1 MDPTIKRSLGRSG
14 VEVTQLGL
22 GGASYGS
29 IYREVSEQDALD
41 AIGAAWDAGIRYF
54 DTSPWYGRGLSELR
68 TGAGLRYRPR
78 DEYVLSSKVG
88 RCFDAAAPGSDPD
101 LSPWVAPAPFTHYHD
116 YTYDGVMRSYEQS
129 QLRLGMT
136 HYDIGVIH
144 DLDFWTHKTEGQVQ
158 AYLDQLESSGWRALE
173 ELRRDGRL
181 KAVGAGI
188 NELDMMTRF
197 LSFCEPD
204 FWLVTMPYTLL
215 RQEMLD
221 GEFDICAERG
231 ISVVIGAPYQSGILA
246 TGAVP
251 GARCD
256 YREATEAEL
265 AKVRR
270 LEVVCARH
278 DVPIAAAALQFVM
291 GHPVVSAVIPGAA
304 SAAQVE
310 RNVVTFRHPIPADLW
325 AELKAEGLLRED
337 APVPAKD

>member
-1 MDPTIKRSLGRSG
+1 MDPTIKRPLGRSG

-41 AIGAAWDAGIRYF
+41 TVAAAWDAGIRYF

-78 DEYVLSSKVG
+78 EEYVLSSKVG
-88 RCFDAAAPGSDPD
+88 RCFDAAKPGTEPD
-101 LSPWVAPAPFTHYHD
+101 LSPWVAPAPFLHYHD
-116 YTYDGVMRSYEQS
+116 YTYDGIMRSYEQS

-144 DLDFWTHKTEGQVQ
+144 DLDIWTHGTHEQVQ
-158 AYLDQLESSGWRALE
+158 HYLDQLEGSGWRALE
-173 ELRRDGRL
+173 GLRRDGLLR
-181 KAVGAGI
+181 AIGAGV
-188 NELDMMTRF
+188 NELGMIARF
-197 LSFCEPD
+197 LAFCEPD
-204 FWLVTMPYTLL
+204 FWLVAMPYTLL
-215 RQEMLD
+215 HQEMLD

-256 YREATEAEL
+256 YRPATEAEM
-265 AKVRR
+265 ATVRR
-270 LEVVCARH
+270 IEVVCARH

-291 GHPVVSAVIPGAA
+291 GHAVVAAVIPGAA

-310 RNVVTFRHPIPADLW
+310 RNVVAFRHPIPADLW
-325 AELKAEGLLRED
+325 TELKAEGLLRED
-337 APVPAKD
+337 APVPA

>member
-1 MDPTIKRSLGRSG
+1 MDPTIKRPLGRSG

-41 AIGAAWDAGIRYF
+41 TIGAAWESGIRYF

-88 RCFDAAAPGSDPD
+88 RCFDAARPGSEPD
-101 LSPWVAPAPFTHYHD
+101 LSPWVAPAPFVHYHD
-116 YTYDGVMRSYEQS
+116 YSYDGIMRSYEQS

-144 DLDFWTHKTEGQVQ
+144 DLDFWTHQTEEQVQ
-158 AYLDQLESSGWRALE
+158 HYLDQLESSGWRALE
-173 ELRRDGRL
+173 ELRRDGYL
-181 KAVGAGI
+181 KAIGAGI
-188 NELDMMTRF
+188 NELGMIDRF
-197 LSFCEPD
+197 LGFCEPD
-204 FWLVTMPYTLL
+204 FWLVAMPYTLL
-215 RQEMLD
+215 RQEMLE
-221 GEFDICAERG
+221 GEFEICAARG

-256 YREATEAEL
+256 YRPATASEL
-265 AKVRR
+265 ARVRR
-270 LEVVCARH
+270 IEAVCARH

-310 RNVVTFRHPIPADLW
+310 RNVATFRFPIPADLW
-325 AELKAEGLLRED
+325 AELKAESLLRED
-337 APVPAKD
+337 APTPD